1 MFTKKQSP
9 QYRQVS
15 ISEEDDNIYRDE
27 SDDDE
32 EDFIQKQI
40 RLQRKQLKKQDE
52 GLEMLSKQASRLG
65 ELSLVIAE
73 EVAFQTRFVH
83 TQTVVDMT
91 LKKSMIHTLFFVI
104 CYYIIYF
111 S

>member
-1 MFTKKQSP
+1 MFTKKTSP
-9 QYRQVS
+9 HYRQVS
-15 ISEEDDNIYRDE
+15 VSEEDDSIGRVDE
-27 SDDDE
+27 SDDE
-32 EDFIQKQI
+32 EDFIQQQI

-73 EVAFQTRFVH
+73 EVAYQSRFVP
-83 TQTVVDMT
+83 
-91 LKKSMIHTLFFVI
+91 LRSFF
-104 CYYIIYF
+104 